1 MTRYKNTRLTNR
13 IEICFKNK
21 LNVLSFQSI
30 MFILQT
36 LNQRIGFKYYIELT
50 RSFSTIILF
59 LLPLCILTG
68 QNQEPERFFQVS
80 GIITDERNFA
90 LSNVGVISM
99 KLRRGTLSEKTGI
112 YSITS
117 TMGDTIFFRALGF
130 KRKFVILPS
139 DFEGR
144 HFSLDVTLSQ
154 DTIPIENVVVMPW
167 KSYSE
172 FIKEMTTPTP
182 VAPEIENMNRNIAS
196 VSDAVENTR
205 GVRISPE
212 AGYRYA
218 MQQTFDQ
225 TAVRNQYPVNNL
237 LNPFAWA
244 KFIQGLKSGL
254 FKNQPT
260 DKPVKVKK
268 KKNKDKK

>member
-1 MTRYKNTRLTNR
+1 MARPLYT
-13 IEICFKNK
+13 
-21 LNVLSFQSI
+21 
-30 MFILQT
+30 IL
-36 LNQRIGFKYYIELT
+36 
-50 RSFSTIILF
+50 LF
-59 LLPLCILTG
+59 LLPLCIVAG
-68 QNQEPERFFQVS
+68 QKQEQERFFQVS
-80 GIITDERNFA
+80 GIITDEENNA
-90 LSNVGVISM
+90 LSDVGVISL

-117 TMGDTIFFRALGF
+117 TPGDTIFFRALGF
-130 KRKFVILPS
+130 KKRSLVLPR

-144 HFSLDVTLSQ
+144 HFSLDVKLEL

-167 KSYSE
+167 KTYSD
-172 FIKEMTTPTP
+172 FIKEMTKPTP
-182 VAPEIENMNRNIAS
+182 VDPEIENMNRNIAS
-196 VSDAVENTR
+196 VSDAVANTR

-218 MQQTFDQ
+218 MQQNFDQ
-225 TAVRNQYPVNNL
+225 TALRNQYPVNNL

-254 FKNQPT
+254 FKNQQT
-260 DKPVKVKK
+260 DKPAKAKK